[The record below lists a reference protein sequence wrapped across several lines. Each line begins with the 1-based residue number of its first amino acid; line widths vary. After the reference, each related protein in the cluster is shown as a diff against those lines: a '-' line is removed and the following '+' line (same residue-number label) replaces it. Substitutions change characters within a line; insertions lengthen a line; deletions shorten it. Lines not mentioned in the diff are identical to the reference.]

1 MNRKSIFFLLY
12 SMNVGGVEK
21 SLINL
26 LSVLPQEI
34 YDVHVGLVH
43 PEGDF
48 LSFLPTGVSL
58 HHVTDISDH
67 WEELNKPPLHTI
79 FNFLLSGRILK
90 SLYALIVYLICKLR
104 GSFMGW
110 VQYVLKDTKGIERLY
125 DIAVA
130 YAGPSSDVDYYICN
144 KVCANKKIGWIHFDV
159 DKVGRDSKLINKL
172 YCNYE
177 QIVAVSESCRI
188 KFTNAFPQFEEKT
201 IVYNNIV
208 SPKLILS
215 QAENANT
222 FKTSSCSKKLLTV
235 GRISKEKGQ
244 IVAID
249 ALRILVGKGY
259 DVVWYF
265 VGDGNDRKACE
276 QKALNLGVM
285 ERAVFLGTQTNPYGY
300 MRDCDVY
307 VQPSRYE
314 GYCVTILEAL
324 CFNSPI
330 VATNFTSI
338 NEQLQDR
345 ENGYVVGMSAEEI
358 ADGIEKALLAPKI
371 SNSDSFVNSDVQ
383 RLVHLL

>member
-1 MNRKSIFFLLY
+1 
-12 SMNVGGVEK
+12 MNVGGVEK

-26 LSVLPQEI
+26 LSVLPQER

-79 FNFLLSGRILK
+79 LAYFLRGRFLK
-90 SLYALIVYLICKLR
+90 SLFASIVYLICKLR

-110 VQYVLKDTKGIERLY
+110 VQYVLKDTNGVETPF

-130 YAGPSSDVDYYICN
+130 YAGPSSDIDYYICK
-144 KVCANKKIGWIHFDV
+144 KVQAKKKIGWVHFDI

-177 QIVAVSESCRI
+177 QIVAVSDSCRM
-188 KFTNAFPQFEEKT
+188 KFVNTFPQLEEKT
-201 IVYNNIV
+201 IVYNNVV
-208 SPKLILS
+208 SPKLVLS
-215 QAENANT
+215 QAESADTFEINT
-222 FKTSSCSKKLLTV
+222 YSKIILTV
-235 GRISKEKGQ
+235 GRISREKGQ
-244 IVAID
+244 IVAIE
-249 ALRILVGKGY
+249 ALRILVDKGY

-265 VGDGNDRKACE
+265 IGDGNDRKACE
-276 QKALNLGVM
+276 HKALNLGVK

-371 SNSDSFVNSDVQ
+371 SVSDSFVNPDVQ

>member
-1 MNRKSIFFLLY
+1 
-12 SMNVGGVEK
+12 MNVGGVEK
-21 SLINL
+21 SLVNL

-43 PEGDF
+43 PEGGF
-48 LSFLPTGVSL
+48 LPFLPTGVSL

-67 WEELNKPPLHTI
+67 WEELKTPPLHTI
-79 FNFLLSGRILK
+79 WAYFLRGRFLK
-90 SLYALIVYLICKLR
+90 SLYASIVYLICKLR

-110 VQYVLKDTKGIERLY
+110 VQYVLKDTNGIETPF

-130 YAGPSSDVDYYICN
+130 YAGPSSDIDYYICK
-144 KVCANKKIGWIHFDV
+144 KVQAKKKIGWIHFDI

-177 QIVAVSESCRI
+177 QIVAVSDSCRM
-188 KFTNAFPQFEEKT
+188 KFINTFPQLEEKT
-201 IVYNNIV
+201 IVYNNVV
-208 SPKLILS
+208 SPNLILS
-215 QAENANT
+215 QAEGADTFEINT
-222 FKTSSCSKKLLTV
+222 YSKKILTV
-235 GRISKEKGQ
+235 GRISREKGQ

-249 ALRILVGKGY
+249 ALRILVDKGY

-265 VGDGNDRKACE
+265 IGDGNDRKACE

-338 NEQLQDR
+338 HEQLKERQ
-345 ENGYVVGMSAEEI
+345 NGFVVGMSAEEI

-371 SNSDSFVNSDVQ
+371 SISDSFVNSDVQ
-383 RLVHLL
+383 RLVQLF

>member
-1 MNRKSIFFLLY
+1 
-12 SMNVGGVEK
+12 MNVGGVEK

-26 LSVLPQEI
+26 LSVLPQER

-43 PEGDF
+43 PEGGF
-48 LSFLPTGVSL
+48 LPFLPTGVSL
-58 HHVTDISDH
+58 HHVTDISNH
-67 WEELNKPPLHTI
+67 WDELNKPPLHTI
-79 FNFLLSGRILK
+79 FDYLLSGRILK
-90 SLYALIVYLICKLR
+90 SLYALIVYLMCKIR
-104 GSFMGW
+104 GGLWGW
-110 VQYVLKDTKGIERLY
+110 IQYVLKDTKGIDNTF

-130 YAGPSSDVDYYICN
+130 YAGPSSDIDYYICN
-144 KVCANKKIGWIHFDV
+144 KVRATKKIGWIHFDV

-222 FKTSSCSKKLLTV
+222 FKTCSCSKKLLTV

-265 VGDGNDRKACE
+265 IGDGNDRKACE

>member
-1 MNRKSIFFLLY
+1 
-12 SMNVGGVEK
+12 MNVGGVEK
-21 SLINL
+21 SLVNL

-43 PEGDF
+43 PEGGF
-48 LSFLPTGVSL
+48 LPFLPTGVSL

-67 WEELNKPPLHTI
+67 WEELKTPPLHTI
-79 FNFLLSGRILK
+79 WAYFLRGRFLK
-90 SLYALIVYLICKLR
+90 SLYASIVYLICKLR

-110 VQYVLKDTKGIERLY
+110 VQYVLKDTNGIETPF

-130 YAGPSSDVDYYICN
+130 YAGPSSDIDYYICK
-144 KVCANKKIGWIHFDV
+144 KVQAKKKIGWIHFDI

-177 QIVAVSESCRI
+177 QIVAVSDSCRM
-188 KFTNAFPQFEEKT
+188 KFINTFPQLEEKT
-201 IVYNNIV
+201 IVYNNVV
-208 SPKLILS
+208 SPNLILS
-215 QAENANT
+215 QAEGADTFEINT
-222 FKTSSCSKKLLTV
+222 YSKKILTV
-235 GRISKEKGQ
+235 GRISREKGQ

-249 ALRILVGKGY
+249 ALRILVDKGY

-265 VGDGNDRKACE
+265 IGDGNDRKACE
-276 QKALNLGVM
+276 HKALNLGVK

-338 NEQLQDR
+338 HEQLKERQ
-345 ENGYVVGMSAEEI
+345 NGFVVGMSAEEI

-371 SNSDSFVNSDVQ
+371 SISDSFVNSDVQ
-383 RLVHLL
+383 RLVQLF

>member
-1 MNRKSIFFLLY
+1 
-12 SMNVGGVEK
+12 MNVGGVEK

-43 PEGDF
+43 PEGGF
-48 LSFLPTGVSL
+48 LPFLPTGVSL
-58 HHVTDISDH
+58 HHVTDISNH
-67 WEELNKPPLHTI
+67 WDELNKPPLHTI
-79 FNFLLSGRILK
+79 FDYLLSGRILK
-90 SLYALIVYLICKLR
+90 SLYALIVYLMCKIR
-104 GSFMGW
+104 GCFWGW
-110 VQYVLKDTKGIERLY
+110 IQYVLIDTKGIDNTF

-130 YAGPSSDVDYYICN
+130 YAGPSSDIDYYICN
-144 KVCANKKIGWIHFDV
+144 KVRATKKIGWIHFDV

-222 FKTSSCSKKLLTV
+222 FKTCSCSKKLLTV

>member
-1 MNRKSIFFLLY
+1 
-12 SMNVGGVEK
+12 MNVGGVEK

-26 LSVLPQEI
+26 LSLLPQER

-79 FNFLLSGRILK
+79 LTYFLRGRFLK
-90 SLYALIVYLICKLR
+90 SLFASIVYLICKLR

-110 VQYVLKDTKGIERLY
+110 VQYVLKDTNGVETPF

-130 YAGPSSDVDYYICN
+130 YAGPSSDIDYYICK
-144 KVCANKKIGWIHFDV
+144 KVQAKKKIGWVHFDI

-177 QIVAVSESCRI
+177 QIVAVSDSCRM
-188 KFTNAFPQFEEKT
+188 KFVNTFPQLEEKT
-201 IVYNNIV
+201 IVYNNVV
-208 SPKLILS
+208 SPKLVLS
-215 QAENANT
+215 QAESADTFEINT
-222 FKTSSCSKKLLTV
+222 YSKKILTV
-235 GRISKEKGQ
+235 GRISREKGQ
-244 IVAID
+244 IVAIE
-249 ALRILVGKGY
+249 ALRILVDKGY

-265 VGDGNDRKACE
+265 IGDGNDRKACE
-276 QKALNLGVM
+276 HKALNLGVK

-371 SNSDSFVNSDVQ
+371 SVSDSFVNPDVQ